1 MYLEKLNNNS
11 EKMNSQSLFIAYKS
25 IIGLGMALLVLS
37 SCNQFDKSNSEIAI
51 KKYVQRTFYQ
61 PETYNAVRYFPPR
74 EMKVSTDP
82 KDRNNSSLSEDKNK
96 IVDGW
101 AIAVNISAMTRNGEL
116 NSQGASFYLNAKCD
130 SVIFSDV
137 APQFL
142 KADSLSIFGSAH

>member
-1 MYLEKLNNNS
+1 MYLEKLNINS
-11 EKMNSQSLFIAYKS
+11 KQMNSQRLFIAYKS
-25 IIGLGMALLVLS
+25 IIALGMALLVLS
-37 SCNQFDKSNSEIAI
+37 SCNQFEKSDSEIAI

-61 PETYNAVRYFPPR
+61 PDTYNAVRYFPPR

-101 AIAVNISAMTRNGEL
+101 GIAVNISAMTRNGEV
-116 NSQGASFYLNAKCD
+116 STQSAAFYLNAKCD

>member
-1 MYLEKLNNNS
+1 
-11 EKMNSQSLFIAYKS
+11 MNSQRLFIACKS
-25 IIGLGMALLVLS
+25 IIALGMALLVLS
-37 SCNQFDKSNSEIAI
+37 SCNQFEKSDSEIAI

-101 AIAVNISAMTRNGEL
+101 GITINISAMTRNGEV
-116 NSQGASFYLNAKCD
+116 STQSAAFYLNAKCD

>member
-1 MYLEKLNNNS
+1 
-11 EKMNSQSLFIAYKS
+11 MNSNKIFNVYKS
-25 IIGLGMALLVLS
+25 ITGLSIALLVLS
-37 SCNQFDKSNSEIAI
+37 SSNQFHKSDSEIAI

-61 PETYNAVRYFPPR
+61 PETYNAVRYFPPKK
-74 EMKVSTDP
+74 MKVSTDP
-82 KDRNNSSLSEDKNK
+82 KDRNNSSFSEDKDK

-101 AIAVNISAMTRNGEL
+101 GIAVNISAMTRNGEVS
-116 NSQGASFYLNAKCD
+116 SQSAAFYLNAKCD